1 MIRGSIWTIAGGGAY
16 SGKPRPAVIVQDN
29 FFDDLGS
36 ITICPLTSII
46 MDVEAVRPR
55 IEPDQSNGLK
65 SVSQVMIDKITTLPK
80 TRLGVQIGM
89 LGDEDMVRV
98 NRSLAVFLG
107 IGGSRA

>member
-1 MIRGSIWTIAGGGAY
+1 
-16 SGKPRPAVIVQDN
+16 
-29 FFDDLGS
+29 
-36 ITICPLTSII
+36 
-46 MDVEAVRPR
+46 MDAEAVRPR